1 MIGRRKGRRGRLIRR
16 KLLLDLCCKEGG
28 LGRGRTVRIF
38 GHRFIW
44 NLYPHRRVMGR
55 QSSGAGAGRMVRA
68 GFFWLPI
75 PR

>member
-38 GHRFIW
+38 GH
-44 NLYPHRRVMGR
+44 
-55 QSSGAGAGRMVRA
+55 
-68 GFFWLPI
+68 
-75 PR
+75 